1 MIGTMVAETPQ
12 RDPIGEI
19 SVSNVLKEV
28 TTNEITIP
36 SKKDVNK
43 VGKPQREGM
52 EAIPILGWSCVGS
65 PLTCLRGPLM

>member
-1 MIGTMVAETPQ
+1 MVAETPQ

-28 TTNEITIP
+28 TTNEITTP
-36 SKKDVNK
+36 SKKDANK
-43 VGKPQREGM
+43 VDKPQREGR

-65 PLTCLRGPLM
+65 PLTCLQGPLM